1 MYWSYP
7 YGMMAGSGLISQ
19 QQPGRQPGQPVPPGD
34 RDTGR
39 IFSEDLMQRNVGKRI
54 TVYMTFDASEQW
66 RNRVFTGTLREVGR
80 DFFVIR
86 DQKSGKDMM
95 MLNINLDYV
104 VFDEPAVVRE
114 ASYRY

>member
-7 YGMMAGSGLISQ
+7 YGMISHTGSTSQ
-19 QQPGRQPGQPVPPGD
+19 QRQE
-34 RDTGR
+34 RN
-39 IFSEDLMQRNVGKRI
+39 FSEDLLTRNIGKRV

-66 RNRVFTGTLREVGR
+66 RNKVFTGTLREVGR

-86 DQKSGKDMM
+86 EQKSGKDMM
-95 MLNINLDYV
+95 HLNINLDYV
-104 VFDEPAVVRE
+104 VFEEQAAVRE